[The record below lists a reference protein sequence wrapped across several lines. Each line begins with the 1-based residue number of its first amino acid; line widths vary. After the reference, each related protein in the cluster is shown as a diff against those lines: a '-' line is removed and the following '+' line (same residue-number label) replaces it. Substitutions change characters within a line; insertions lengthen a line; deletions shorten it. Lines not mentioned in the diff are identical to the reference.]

1 METAPALLNARTA
14 LAACRGDAALARALT
29 EQYRTSLP
37 AEQAALAQAYAITPP
52 DWATIRARVHRL
64 QSGSAYLGIE
74 RIAVAARRVEEG
86 IRTQD
91 SRAARAAA
99 WQALEQAF
107 KEFLNVSPAEWDARL
122 TVVTRPSAD
131 AFRRT

>member
-14 LAACRGDAALARALT
+14 LAACRGDAARARALT

-91 SRAARAAA
+91 SRAARAA